1 MPWTAEPARR
11 EWEPTAAPGTPEAAG
26 TPEAGDVP
34 AAVVAP
40 AGGSAPAVGPETEL
54 PGSAPAVAPR
64 RLRIERPRPLGYR
77 PDPPASPTGFTPVE
91 GDRVTRAAPI
101 PADPTVEPTP
111 GAGDPVNREPA
122 GPRPERAPTVA
133 PALRIQ
139 SAVQGRVGP
148 GTAARYPVFDRP
160 TTGSSGSG
168 QALPRH
174 PRPMTP
180 VRPAGERPPGGVGI
194 NSRWT
199 ADRPAQLE
207 TLQVTVDR
215 ELRDRIHADA
225 LPYLPQT
232 ESRAG
237 AEQVRGE
244 ATAVLARAVT
254 GYRRTQ
260 VDAGQ
265 TPLDADTEQQIIDA
279 VLDLVYGVG
288 PLQELFDLGED
299 VEDIHICG
307 WDDIVVSRN
316 SGMPARVP
324 PVVGSDQELV
334 DAVNALASR
343 YGRQFS
349 TAHPT
354 PTFSVPELS
363 ARVTAS
369 MDVSLRPYVVIR
381 RHPAA
386 MRASTLEDLV
396 ELGTFDQPV
405 ADFLR
410 AAVRAKRNILFGG
423 VQNTGKTT
431 TMRAAS
437 LECGLTEV
445 IGTLESDK
453 ELYLE
458 RLMPQHG
465 FVHTVKTFTAREA
478 NSDGSGQ
485 ISLDDLTP
493 HMLRK
498 SLNRL
503 IVGEVR
509 GNEALA
515 MLDAAQSNA
524 GTMGTV
530 HGRSPQDAMARFI
543 GLVARAGLTED
554 RAQDMVR
561 RNVDLLVYSQA
572 VDNRLGGGRI
582 ERFVSH
588 VLEVTV
594 GDGFA
599 PHYNEVFAPGP
610 DGRATH
616 KATPACL
623 EELVAVGYDSPTNWW
638 GAA

>member
-1 MPWTAEPARR
+1 VSWTAEPARR
-11 EWEPTAAPGTPEAAG
+11 EWETTAAPGTHAAPGSPAAG
-26 TPEAGDVP
+26 DAR
-34 AAVVAP
+34 AAAVAP
-40 AGGSAPAVGPETEL
+40 AGESAPAPVGGPGAEQ

-64 RLRIERPRPLGYR
+64 RLRIERPRPLGYQ
-77 PDPPASPTGFTPVE
+77 PAPTASPAGRGRVE
-91 GDRVTRAAPI
+91 GDSVQPAEPAPV
-101 PADPTVEPTP
+101 DPTPD
-111 GAGDPVNREPA
+111 GGDPVDRGPA
-122 GPRPERAPTVA
+122 QPRPGRAPGVA
-133 PALRIQ
+133 PALRLR
-139 SAVQGRVGP
+139 SGAGTGAGP
-148 GTAARYPVFDRP
+148 ATAARYPVFDHPPAGRSEP
-160 TTGSSGSG
+160 A
-168 QALPRH
+168 QAPPRQ
-174 PRPMTP
+174 PRPATP
-180 VRPAGERPPGGVGI
+180 VRPAGDRPPGGIGAI
-194 NSRWT
+194 DRWT
-199 ADRPAQLE
+199 ADRPAELE

-215 ELRDRIHADA
+215 ALRDRIHADA

-237 AEQVRGE
+237 VEQVRGE

-254 GYRRTQ
+254 GYRRAQ

-288 PLQELFDLGED
+288 PLQELFDLGDD

-381 RHPAA
+381 RQPAA

-458 RLMPQHG
+458 RLMPQRG

-572 VDNRLGGGRI
+572 VDNRPGGGKI

-588 VLEVTV
+588 ILEVTV

-610 DGRATH
+610 DGRATP